1 MLISLSRQATVVE
14 GDPDIQQAEM
24 NLRKSTLG
32 SLAMSNMKR
41 RQKQHLEE
49 TVGRMNNLDREIEGL
64 KVRTEMHKLK
74 ESVQLQSGNYRLP

>member
-41 RQKQHLEE
+41 RQKLHLEE
-49 TVGRMNNLDREIEGL
+49 TVGRMSNLDREIEGL
-64 KVRTEMHKLK
+64 KVRREMHKLK
-74 ESVQLQSGNYRLP
+74 ESV

>member
-41 RQKQHLEE
+41 RQKLHLEE

-64 KVRTEMHKLK
+64 KVRREMHKLK
-74 ESVQLQSGNYRLP
+74 ESV